1 MCLPLMVLIS
11 VKILGQSSSLDQSR
25 PSLLPS
31 RCYTL
36 NKDAQCHLTPYSTA
50 VLLPACTEHLECMWL
65 YSPRLL
71 PTLSVH
77 WDLKKQ
83 KMGRET
89 SSVNT
94 FVVQVKCPK
103 FHPQNPWKNQ
113 PTNLPNN
120 QTESWTQWRVL
131 ASPMLGRWLPS
142 QPALSNLQVLGSLT
156 EPCL

>member
-1 MCLPLMVLIS
+1 MSSIPSALFLKNNKTERVPLSDWDSGQGLMCLPLMVLIS
-11 VKILGQSSSLDQSR
+11 AKILGQSSSLDQSG

-36 NKDAQCHLTPYSTA
+36 NKDAQCRLTPYSTA

-77 WDLKKQ
+77 WDLKKH

-94 FVVQVKCPK
+94 FVVQVKSPK
-103 FHPQNPWKNQ
+103 FQ
-113 PTNLPNN
+113 P
-120 QTESWTQWRVL
+120 
-131 ASPMLGRWLPS
+131 
-142 QPALSNLQVLGSLT
+142 
-156 EPCL
+156 